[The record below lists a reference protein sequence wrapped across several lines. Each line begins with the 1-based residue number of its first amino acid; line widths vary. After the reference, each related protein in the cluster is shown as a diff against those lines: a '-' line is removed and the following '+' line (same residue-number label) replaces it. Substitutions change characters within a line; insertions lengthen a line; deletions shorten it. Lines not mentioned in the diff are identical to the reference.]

1 MTLSAQSAFTGF
13 SCPQE
18 GLAENLFET
27 IVCEYASAVLDAF
40 LGQFGAMIRTQ
51 ATGLSDLLESAV
63 SKPKSSNTVW
73 CPALGDCFQAVQRH
87 DPNAALSSAAAL
99 GLHLGANGISGNWE
113 AKLAEPTTFL
123 WNKWIVPE
131 CSHLSVENS
140 GTSASLTAGF
150 NGESK
155 KIRLIYSAA
164 WNAQGTESIPVIEGA
179 RRSLFVLPQKLLTS
193 PKFDG
198 LRTSAISEPGE
209 KSVSPIEEAL
219 EGLKKNLP
227 AYYDW
232 VTRIVGQIF
241 IMEAPDRLVSGSIQ
255 GQLGLLYISNTSDQL
270 AIAEMLIHE
279 ASHQYYYLLSRLG
292 AMDDGSDHKLY
303 LNPFINA
310 LRPLARIVL
319 GYHAFANVWMFYKT
333 SIDVGFGQVDRCAHQ
348 MDTIMKRLENMQ
360 DIVDGNAAL
369 TPIGK
374 ALVEPLLVLTSC
386 KNSKNMESLA
396 AS

>member
-1 MTLSAQSAFTGF
+1 
-13 SCPQE
+13 
-18 GLAENLFET
+18 
-27 IVCEYASAVLDAF
+27 
-40 LGQFGAMIRTQ
+40 
-51 ATGLSDLLESAV
+51 
-63 SKPKSSNTVW
+63 
-73 CPALGDCFQAVQRH
+73 
-87 DPNAALSSAAAL
+87 
-99 GLHLGANGISGNWE
+99 
-113 AKLAEPTTFL
+113 
-123 WNKWIVPE
+123 
-131 CSHLSVENS
+131 
-140 GTSASLTAGF
+140 
-150 NGESK
+150 
-155 KIRLIYSAA
+155 
-164 WNAQGTESIPVIEGA
+164 
-179 RRSLFVLPQKLLTS
+179 
-193 PKFDG
+193 
-198 LRTSAISEPGE
+198 
-209 KSVSPIEEAL
+209 
-219 EGLKKNLP
+219 
-227 AYYDW
+227 
-232 VTRIVGQIF
+232 
-241 IMEAPDRLVSGSIQ
+241 MEAPDRLVSGSIQ